1 MEICKWQQ
9 QDSNHNH
16 LVCKWT
22 LNYLAKWFILHRCT
36 KNHNPMRYGSWDTE
50 WETIFCHFGPFH
62 ALSPPSNQEN
72 QHFEKHLE
80 MSSLY
85 TRTKNHGHLM
95 FSEIWSATA
104 IINCH
109 FAPFFPFT
117 PRLIL
122 KVKIWKKCKEKP
134 GYIILLHIC
143 TINYDHMMYGS
154 WDMVRDGWRKRRTD
168 TTNGRIEKVTKLIKF
183 RL

>member
-1 MEICKWQQ
+1 MEIFKWQQ

-50 WETIFCHFGPFH
+50 WETIFCHFGPFY

-117 PRLIL
+117 PRLVL

-134 GYIILLHIC
+134 GYIILLHLYHKLRS
-143 TINYDHMMYGS
+143 YDVWFLRYGARRMEEKTYRHDE
-154 WDMVRDGWRKRRTD
+154 WTYRKSD
-168 TTNGRIEKVTKLIKF
+168 KID
-183 RL
+183 

>member
-1 MEICKWQQ
+1 MVHLTQVYQKPQSYEIRFLRYRVRDNFLSFW
-9 QDSNHNH
+9 
-16 LVCKWT
+16 
-22 LNYLAKWFILHRCT
+22 AILC
-36 KNHNPMRYGSWDTE
+36 
-50 WETIFCHFGPFH
+50 PF
-62 ALSPPSNQEN
+62 APSNQEN